1 MWASGV
7 MDDINSAV
15 VETISASVAASGTA
29 SLITSST
36 SSASVSAFAVT
47 GAFCCLFRILCLI
60 AGCQH
65 RQQQDKQPKCV
76 PFSHGILLMFLI
88 FSRNLSVPDFV
99 PVFFSSALFLFLCFF
114 EIPTIHFE
122 NLLYK

>member
-1 MWASGV
+1 MGIRRYGRYQFCSGRNNKR
-7 MDDINSAV
+7 ICGCLWNCFFNYFFHFFCIRFGLRCNRS
-15 VETISASVAASGTA
+15 I
-29 SLITSST
+29 
-36 SSASVSAFAVT
+36 
-47 GAFCCLFRILCLI
+47 FCCLFRILCLI